1 MNNDYDVNYDTEV
14 DYTFNIAERTIP
26 DYKLASSISEWLVS
40 NLESLTDDDNHTLFN
55 KVNTGFNESTLKTF
69 GKKPVCDVYID
80 RVEYDAN
87 FDYDTP
93 QQVHTFV
100 LAYLKG
106 ANNHTYMKACEL
118 HDYLMQEFIENESF
132 KRLDNYV
139 RDTFITNSEIRVQPV
154 NRNWGIIVAFE
165 LTHQLY

>member
-1 MNNDYDVNYDTEV
+1 M
-14 DYTFNIAERTIP
+14 
-26 DYKLASSISEWLVS
+26 
-40 NLESLTDDDNHTLFN
+40 
-55 KVNTGFNESTLKTF
+55 
-69 GKKPVCDVYID
+69 YID

-165 LTHQLY
+165 LTHHLY